1 MQNLSKKN
9 YLNQGQYFVF
19 SKKGK
24 NAFNKRTMQKKR
36 TTDTKPQT
44 RHQHQILP
52 ELDIPSNKK
61 S

>member
-1 MQNLSKKN
+1 MQNLSKKK
-9 YLNQGQYFVF
+9 LPKPRPIFFF